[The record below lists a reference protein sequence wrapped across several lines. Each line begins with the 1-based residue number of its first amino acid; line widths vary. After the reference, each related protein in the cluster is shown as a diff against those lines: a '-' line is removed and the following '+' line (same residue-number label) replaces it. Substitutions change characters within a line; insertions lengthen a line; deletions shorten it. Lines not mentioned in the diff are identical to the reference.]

1 MAEKDSTNDEAV
13 GHEVTGG
20 TWNTSTKAKN
30 VKWKTSTDRQGQERK
45 WTQSVFSAKWTS
57 VPNGQHKQIDME
69 KQGQQ
74 TLKTSV
80 HWKSGQA
87 CSSAFPTHSWQ
98 GLPPP
103 ASNSLYLALHTSG
116 MSKIQ
121 NVGCLNAFHLPP
133 YHHDRLPSLRPSERS
148 DIRRS

>member
-1 MAEKDSTNDEAV
+1 M
-13 GHEVTGG
+13 
-20 TWNTSTKAKN
+20 
-30 VKWKTSTDRQGQERK
+30 KWKTFTDRQEQERK
-45 WTQSVFSAKWTS
+45 WKQSVFSAKWTS
-57 VPNGQHKQIDME
+57 VSNGQHKQKDMR
-69 KQGQQ
+69 KLGQQ
-74 TLKTSV
+74 ALKTSV
-80 HWKSGQA
+80 HWKGGQA

-116 MSKIQ
+116 MSIIQ